1 MGGIS
6 IGGLG
11 SGLDVTSIVDALVEA
26 QRAPKQNSLDRL
38 ETSVTFTLTGLNAL
52 GAALNELNSAALDL
66 SLSSSFGQRLV
77 TTSSNDF
84 FTATATS
91 NASSG
96 NYNIEVQQLA
106 QGSQHETSIL
116 TGGSST
122 TFGDGTLTFTVGAES
137 FDIEISA
144 TDNLQDI
151 RDKINDSA
159 DNELV
164 SVNLLNNVSNGVDTG
179 SILSFNSTTTGLG
192 NDLVISFTGDAS
204 LAALTPAASTSAA
217 DAIIEIDG
225 FTANSSSNT
234 FTDVIQGV
242 TVKAVKENEVGETEE
257 LAVSLDKDKTKS
269 LISGFV
275 ETYNAYVAVEKELGS
290 ATNGA
295 EGTLLGDYTLRQ
307 VSSQIRR
314 LFSSQ
319 VESVTGSFN
328 SLSSIGI
335 STTQTG
341 ELEINETTL
350 DDAID
355 NNFEDF
361 EELFASENGF
371 ATNLRELISSY
382 TNSSGII
389 SSREE
394 SLNLQIDKIADER
407 INLNLR
413 IERLQLRLTNQFA
426 AMDAIVAQLNS
437 TQSYIAQQFANLP
450 GFSSGNN
457 E

>member
-179 SILSFNSTTTGLG
+179 SILRC
-192 NDLVISFTGDAS
+192 
-204 LAALTPAASTSAA
+204 
-217 DAIIEIDG
+217 
-225 FTANSSSNT
+225 
-234 FTDVIQGV
+234 
-242 TVKAVKENEVGETEE
+242 
-257 LAVSLDKDKTKS
+257 
-269 LISGFV
+269 
-275 ETYNAYVAVEKELGS
+275 Y
-290 ATNGA
+290 
-295 EGTLLGDYTLRQ
+295 
-307 VSSQIRR
+307 
-314 LFSSQ
+314 
-319 VESVTGSFN
+319 
-328 SLSSIGI
+328 
-335 STTQTG
+335 
-341 ELEINETTL
+341 
-350 DDAID
+350 
-355 NNFEDF
+355 
-361 EELFASENGF
+361 
-371 ATNLRELISSY
+371 
-382 TNSSGII
+382 
-389 SSREE
+389 SRC
-394 SLNLQIDKIADER
+394 NR
-407 INLNLR
+407 
-413 IERLQLRLTNQFA
+413 
-426 AMDAIVAQLNS
+426 
-437 TQSYIAQQFANLP
+437 
-450 GFSSGNN
+450 
-457 E
+457 